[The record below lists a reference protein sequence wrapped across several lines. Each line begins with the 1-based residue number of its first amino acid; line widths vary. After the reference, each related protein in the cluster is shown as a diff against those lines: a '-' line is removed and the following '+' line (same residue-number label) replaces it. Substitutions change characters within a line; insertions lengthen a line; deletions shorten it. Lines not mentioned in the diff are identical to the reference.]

1 MLVNLVPDFLAAL
14 QASDPVAA
22 YQRYL
27 DDHRP
32 ILAAYWH
39 NYVLDLDSPHALDA
53 MIRAL
58 AADRRDLH
66 ALLVHADIVALAE
79 DAVARCEDVLET
91 DRPFDVYLM
100 VGVGGANAG
109 ELVVGGRGIAFVC
122 LEHFT
127 GRPNPETF
135 GLGLTPKLLPLWIAH
150 ELAHTVRYTSPASRS
165 EMARLIAETRGSYDC
180 WEIGSRATVRE
191 LLVNEGLAV
200 TAARAVAPGFEPWDY
215 LGYGRRQY
223 RRLRE
228 LDAFLRRVMAP
239 ELDRTGLGYRLRY
252 LSGGTSPASR
262 LINGKVIPERA
273 GYYMGLRM
281 VEAIVNEQGV
291 AAALRASAQECQA
304 VEDRAAGAQT
314 A

>member
-228 LDAFLRRVMAP
+228 LDAFLRRVMAQ

-281 VEAIVNEQGV
+281 AEAIVNEQGV